1 MAQKFRVTGFGMVS
15 NGSREDCKRLA
26 RTLVGKTL
34 RAVFRR
40 TVRDALGDSLSGY
53 RVYSG
58 ETQVG
63 WIATD
68 QTDFVRTA
76 LQGNADR
83 NSTQLKV
90 VDTLI
95 QPNGYPGLMV
105 EIVEP
110 ENKPSTPPQQETKEM
125 KVPSL
130 QDLVTANLNAATNA
144 AKLELGAVANDR
156 LAKIIGKRV
165 PAPYKAVLGTPAGHL
180 LLANAVMVAGK
191 AIYPDNKNLGT
202 VSNAMVVSSYQELI
216 KQLDIPG
223 ILDELMGDKEIAKA
237 LAQEG
242 AKGAACAAP

>member
-1 MAQKFRVTGFGMVS
+1 MAKKEFRVTGLGMVLQVPAVKCL
-15 NGSREDCKRLA
+15 EIAK
-26 RTLVGKTL
+26 KL
-34 RAVFRR
+34 RDENVVLKAHYAGHVNPNQ
-40 TVRDALGDSLSGY
+40 ASSPAGY
-53 RVYSG
+53 RVTTPNG
-58 ETQVG
+58 RQIG
-63 WIATD
+63 WIVTSSTD
-68 QTDFVRTA
+68 EFETLAGVA
-76 LQGNADR
+76 CELQI
-83 NSTQLKV
+83 NSCVMQS
-90 VDTLI
+90 
-95 QPNGYPGLMV
+95 NGFPGLMI
-105 EIVEP
+105 EIVESQ
-110 ENKPSTPPQQETKEM
+110 NKPTPLKEKTEM
-125 KVPSL
+125 KAPSL

-223 ILDELMGDKEIAKA
+223 ILDELMGDKDIAKA

-242 AKGAACAAP
+242 ATSE

>member
-1 MAQKFRVTGFGMVS
+1 MAQKFRVTGLGMVS
-15 NGSREDCKRLA
+15 NGSREDCKTFA
-26 RTLVGKTL
+26 KTLVGQTL

-40 TVRDALGDSLSGY
+40 TVRDALSDSPSGY
-53 RVYSG
+53 RVYFG
-58 ETQVG
+58 ETQIG

-68 QTDFVRTA
+68 QTDFVLTA
-76 LQGNADR
+76 LHDSADR
-83 NSTQLKV
+83 NSTRLKV
-90 VDTLI
+90 VDTII

-105 EIVEP
+105 EIIEP
-110 ENKPSTPPQQETKEM
+110 ENKLAPVKEKTKM

-156 LAKIIGKRV
+156 LAKIIAKRV

-223 ILDELMGDKEIAKA
+223 ILDELMGDKDIAKA

-242 AKGAACAAP
+242 AKDE

>member
-1 MAQKFRVTGFGMVS
+1 
-15 NGSREDCKRLA
+15 
-26 RTLVGKTL
+26 
-34 RAVFRR
+34 
-40 TVRDALGDSLSGY
+40 
-53 RVYSG
+53 
-58 ETQVG
+58 
-63 WIATD
+63 
-68 QTDFVRTA
+68 
-76 LQGNADR
+76 
-83 NSTQLKV
+83 
-90 VDTLI
+90 
-95 QPNGYPGLMV
+95 
-105 EIVEP
+105 
-110 ENKPSTPPQQETKEM
+110 M

-156 LAKIIGKRV
+156 LAKIIAKRV

-242 AKGAACAAP
+242 AKDE

>member
-1 MAQKFRVTGFGMVS
+1 MAQKFRVTGLGMVS
-15 NGSREDCKRLA
+15 NGSREDCKKFA
-26 RTLVGKTL
+26 KTLVGKTL
-34 RAVFRR
+34 RAVFRHK
-40 TVRDALGDSLSGY
+40 VRDSGKTSSPSGY
-53 RVYSG
+53 RVYFG
-58 ETQVG
+58 KTQVG

-76 LQGNADR
+76 LQDSADQ

-90 VDTLI
+90 VDTTI
-95 QPNGYPGLMV
+95 QPNGYPCLMV
-105 EIVEP
+105 EITEP
-110 ENKPSTPPQQETKEM
+110 ENKPLTPPQQEKTKM

-156 LAKIIGKRV
+156 LAKIIAKRV

-223 ILDELMGDKEIAKA
+223 ILDELMGDKDIAKA

-242 AKGAACAAP
+242 AKDE

>member
-1 MAQKFRVTGFGMVS
+1 MAQKFRVTGLGMVS
-15 NGSREDCKRLA
+15 NGSREDCKKFA
-26 RTLVGKTL
+26 KTLVGKTL
-34 RAVFRR
+34 RAVYYRS
-40 TVRDALGDSLSGY
+40 VRDAVDGTPAPSGY
-53 RVYSG
+53 RVYFG

-63 WIATD
+63 WIATY
-68 QTDFVRTA
+68 QTDFVRNA
-76 LQGNADR
+76 LL
-83 NSTQLKV
+83 STQLKV
-90 VDTLI
+90 IDTII
-95 QPNGYPGLMV
+95 QPNGYPCLMV
-105 EIVEP
+105 EIIKSK
-110 ENKPSTPPQQETKEM
+110 NKPAPIKEKTEM

-130 QDLVTANLNAATNA
+130 QDLVTANLNAATSA

-202 VSNAMVVSSYQELI
+202 VSNAMVISSYQELI

-242 AKGAACAAP
+242 TKDE

>member
-1 MAQKFRVTGFGMVS
+1 MAQKFRVTGLGMVS

-26 RTLVGKTL
+26 KTL
-34 RAVFRR
+34 IGQTLQAVFRR
-40 TVRDALGDSLSGY
+40 RIRDTAGEAIGLPSGY
-53 RVYSG
+53 RVYLG

-68 QTDFVRTA
+68 QTDFVKAALAESTGWNRT
-76 LQGNADR
+76 N
-83 NSTQLKV
+83 LKV
-90 VDTLI
+90 VDTTI
-95 QPNGYPGLMV
+95 QPNGYPCLMV

-242 AKGAACAAP
+242 AQNE

>member
-1 MAQKFRVTGFGMVS
+1 MAHKFRVTGLGMVL
-15 NGSREDCKRLA
+15 GYDREDAKYFAEDVR
-26 RTLVGKTL
+26 GQIL
-34 RAVFRR
+34 RAVYSRK
-40 TVRDALGDSLSGY
+40 VREGSDCPSGY
-53 RVYSG
+53 RVYKG
-58 ETQVG
+58 QRHIG

-68 QTDFVRTA
+68 QTAHFKELLVQA
-76 LQGNADR
+76 NA
-83 NSTQLKV
+83 NPQCAEVKV
-90 VDTLI
+90 VDRIL
-95 QPNGYPGLMV
+95 QSNGYPSLMV
-105 EIVEP
+105 EIQHPTHEP
-110 ENKPSTPPQQETKEM
+110 SAPPQQEKTEM
-125 KVPSL
+125 KTPSL

-223 ILDELMGDKEIAKA
+223 ILDELMGDKDIAKA

-242 AKGAACAAP
+242 AKDE

>member
-1 MAQKFRVTGFGMVS
+1 MAQKFRVTGLGMVS
-15 NGSREDCKRLA
+15 NNSREDCKRYA
-26 RTLVGKTL
+26 KTLVGQTL
-34 RAVFRR
+34 RAVFCCKIH
-40 TVRDALGDSLSGY
+40 DASSTPSSGY
-53 RVYSG
+53 RVYFG
-58 ETQVG
+58 NTQVG

-76 LQGNADR
+76 LSNSADQ
-83 NSTQLKV
+83 NSTRLKV
-90 VDTLI
+90 VDTLL

-110 ENKPSTPPQQETKEM
+110 ENKPLTPPQQEKTKM

-130 QDLVTANLNAATNA
+130 QDLITANLNAATNA

-242 AKGAACAAP
+242 AQNE

>member
-1 MAQKFRVTGFGMVS
+1 MAHKFRVTGFGMVS
-15 NGSREDCKRLA
+15 NGSREDCKTFA
-26 RTLVGKTL
+26 KTLVGKTL
-34 RAVFRR
+34 WAVFHH
-40 TVRDALGDSLSGY
+40 TVRDALGDSPSGY
-53 RVYSG
+53 RVYFND
-58 ETQVG
+58 TQVG

-68 QTDFVRTA
+68 QTDFVKAALAKSNSWNRTK
-76 LQGNADR
+76 
-83 NSTQLKV
+83 LKV
-90 VDTLI
+90 VDTLL

-105 EIVEP
+105 EIIEP
-110 ENKPSTPPQQETKEM
+110 ENKLSTPPQQEKTKM

-223 ILDELMGDKEIAKA
+223 ILDELMGDKDIAKA

-242 AKGAACAAP
+242 AKDE